1 MAGKEGFSRFARFG
15 LGAALILAVGSVGY
29 RLYSGRTASSVEALA
44 DNAENAGD
52 SLDRLEARTRDNP
65 EDVSAWQTLGWAY
78 FDAQRYADA
87 ATAYRRAVALSD
99 NSAIL
104 WSSLGEALV
113 MASERDPMPAEALD
127 AFRKAH
133 ERDAADP
140 RARYFLAVAKDLT
153 GDHEGAIADWLALLG
168 DTPPGAPWEQ
178 DLRRTI
184 DQVGKINK
192 IETAQRM
199 AAVKQP
205 AASTAGQ
212 GQMPTVAQAIP
223 GPSRAQ
229 MQAASGMSPGEQ
241 RAMAEG
247 MVSQLETKLKSDP
260 GNVERWVMLI
270 RSRIALGQPDKARA
284 ALADAV
290 KANPAAAQT
299 LREQAALLGVR

>member
-1 MAGKEGFSRFARFG
+1 MVKMGLARWGFA
-15 LGAALILAVGSVGY
+15 AALVVALGSVGY
-29 RLYSGRTASSVEALA
+29 RLYDSAREREDASEAPA
-44 DNAENAGD
+44 GDASNAGD
-52 SLDRLEARTRDNP
+52 AIGRLETRTRDNP
-65 EDVSAWQTLGWAY
+65 EDASGWQALGWAY
-78 FDAQRYADA
+78 FDAQRYADSA
-87 ATAYRRAVALSD
+87 DAYRKALKLSPNMAV
-99 NSAIL
+99 L

-133 ERDAADP
+133 DLDRADP

-153 GDHEGAIADWLALLG
+153 GDHDGAIADWLALLA

-184 DQVGKINK
+184 EQVGKINK
-192 IETAQRM
+192 IETETRL

-205 AASTAGQ
+205 MGPAPERPA
-212 GQMPTVAQAIP
+212 VAEAIP

-229 MQAASGMSPGEQ
+229 MQAASTMSPGEQ

-247 MVSQLETKLKSDP
+247 MVTQLEQKLKSDP

-270 RSRIALGQPDKARA
+270 RSRIALGQPDKAKM
-284 ALADAV
+284 ALAEAV
-290 KANPAAAQT
+290 KANPTAAQT
-299 LREQAALLGVR
+299 LREQAAMLGVR